1 MTFGDENAII
11 YPLHKYILNTYHLS
25 DRSQA
30 LKNQYDGGSIICT
43 QFPGVLVKCNFLA
56 SLQPLWTKIM

>member
-1 MTFGDENAII
+1 MLHSPIQKWSLTFWDFMTFGDENAII

-30 LKNQYDGGSIICT
+30 LKNQYDGGST
-43 QFPGVLVKCNFLA
+43 
-56 SLQPLWTKIM
+56 